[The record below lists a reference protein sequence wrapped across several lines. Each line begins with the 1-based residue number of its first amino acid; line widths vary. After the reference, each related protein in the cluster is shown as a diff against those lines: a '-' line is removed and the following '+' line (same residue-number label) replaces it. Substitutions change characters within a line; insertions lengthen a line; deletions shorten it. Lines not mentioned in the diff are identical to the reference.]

1 LTISRK
7 LLIIDLM
14 KEFHGISASPGIVI
28 SKAFL
33 YNEES
38 FSVPRYSIEPGDT
51 EGELIRYHKAIQA
64 ASDELSD
71 LKKKITREYSQEEAR
86 FLDSHILMLHD
97 PMFKDQVFEKLEK
110 ELINI
115 EWIVQSV
122 IQDYVEKLNNS
133 RDVYL
138 KERSMDMDDVSKRI
152 ISNLLMR
159 KRKSLADLEMEVIV
173 VTPDLLPSD
182 TLLMNK
188 WMVKGIVMDAGG
200 RTSHTA
206 ILARSFGIPAIL
218 GLRHI
223 TGEVRDGDVLIIDGL
238 KGIVFVNP
246 DEETLKRYKKKKQEY
261 LKRESELFNLGN
273 LPSETRDGKLISLKA
288 NIEVAEELDSVHAYN
303 AAGIGLFR
311 SEFLVMQSGQEKDE
325 ELQFSAYK
333 KVLEGM
339 NGLPVTIRTLDV
351 GGDKLINEI
360 AQKNEKNPL
369 LGWRAIRFCLESI
382 DIFKIQLRA
391 ILRAS
396 VFGSVKIMFPMI
408 SGIEEFEKALKVL
421 KSVKKE
427 LTAEGIAFADE
438 IPVGCM
444 IEVPSAAL
452 TSDILARKAD
462 FFSIGTND
470 LIQYTIAVDRGNEKI
485 TSMYEPFHPAVLRLI
500 RIVVENAH
508 NAGIPVGMCG
518 EMAGDPLAAVILL
531 GLGLDELSMSAFS
544 IPEIKRIIRST
555 TILESE
561 EFLGT
566 LMDMKSF
573 IDIDRYVREWME
585 EKFEFITG

>member
-1 LTISRK
+1 M
-7 LLIIDLM
+7 LIIELM
-14 KEFHGISASPGIVI
+14 KDFHGISASPGIVI

-33 YNEES
+33 YNEEN
-38 FSVPRYSIEPGDT
+38 FIVPRYSITEPQI
-51 EGELIRYHKAIQA
+51 EAEIERYQNAIQS
-64 ASDELSD
+64 ASEELAD
-71 LKKKITREYSQEEAR
+71 LKQKITTEYSQEEAR

-97 PMFKDQVFEKLEK
+97 PMFKDQVFEKLAN
-110 ELINI
+110 ELINV

-122 IQDYVEKLNNS
+122 IQDLVATLNNS
-133 RDVYL
+133 GDIYL
-138 KERSMDMDDVSKRI
+138 RERSMDMDDVSKRI
-152 ISNLLMR
+152 INNLMMR
-159 KRKSLADLEMEVIV
+159 QRISLADLSEEVIV

-188 WMVKGIVMDAGG
+188 RMVRGIVTDAGG

-206 ILARSFGIPAIL
+206 ILARSFGIPAVL
-218 GLRHI
+218 GLRRI
-223 TGEVRDGDVLIIDGL
+223 TREVRDGDILIIDGL
-238 KGIVFVNP
+238 KGIVYVDP
-246 DEETLKRYKKKKQEY
+246 DEETLSRYKKIQQEY
-261 LKRESELFNLGN
+261 LKRESEMFNLST
-273 LPSETRDGKLISLKA
+273 LPSETRDGKLIQLKA
-288 NIEVAEELDSVHAYN
+288 NIEIAEELDSVHAFN
-303 AAGIGLFR
+303 ASGIGLFR

-325 ELQFSAYK
+325 ELQYK
-333 KVLEGM
+333 VYKTVLEGM

-369 LGWRAIRFCLESI
+369 LGWRAIRFCLERV

-396 VFGSVKIMFPMI
+396 TSGPVRIMFPMI
-408 SGIEEFEKALKVL
+408 SGIEEFEKALVIL
-421 KSVKKE
+421 KDVKSE
-427 LTAEGIAFADE
+427 LDDQGIAYADD

-444 IEVPSAAL
+444 IEVPSAAM

-485 TSMYEPFHPAVLRLI
+485 NSMYEPFHPAVLRLI

-518 EMAGDPLAAVILL
+518 EMAGDPMAAVILM
-531 GLGLDELSMSAFS
+531 GLGLDELSMSAFG

-555 TILESE
+555 TILEAE

-573 IDIDRYVREWME
+573 RDIDKYVREWME
-585 EKFEFITG
+585 ERFEFITG

>member
-1 LTISRK
+1 M
-7 LLIIDLM
+7 M

-28 SKAFL
+28 STAFL

-38 FSVPRYSIEPGDT
+38 FTVPKYGITDGKIKD
-51 EGELIRYHKAIQA
+51 ELLRYHKAIQA

-71 LKKKITREYSQEEAR
+71 LKIKITREYSQEEAR
-86 FLDSHILMLHD
+86 FLDSHILMLND
-97 PMFKDQVFEKLEK
+97 PMFQQQVVERLEQEKF
-110 ELINI
+110 NI

-122 IQDYVEKLNNS
+122 IHELVEKLNAS
-133 RDVYL
+133 GDIYL
-138 KERSMDMDDVSKRI
+138 KERSMDMEDVAKRI
-152 ISNLLMR
+152 INNLLMR
-159 KRKSLADLEMEVIV
+159 QRISLADLSSEAII

-223 TGEVRDGDVLIIDGL
+223 TKEVRDGDLIIIDGL
-238 KGIVFVNP
+238 KGTVFVDP
-246 DEETLKRYKKKKQEY
+246 DEDTLERYKRKQQEY
-261 LKRESELFNLGN
+261 LKRESELFNLSN
-273 LPSETRDGKLISLKA
+273 LPSETKDGKLISLKA
-288 NIEVAEELDSVHAYN
+288 NIEVVEELDSVHAYH
-303 AAGIGLFR
+303 ASGIGLFR
-311 SEFLVMQSGQEKDE
+311 SEFLIMQSGQELDE
-325 ELQFSAYK
+325 DLQYTVYK
-333 KVLEGM
+333 KILEGM

-369 LGWRAIRFCLESI
+369 LGWRAIRFCLERV
-382 DIFKIQLRA
+382 DVFKIQLRA

-396 VFGSVKIMFPMI
+396 TAGPVRIMFPMI
-408 SGIEEFEKALKVL
+408 SGIEEFEQAIRILNEV
-421 KSVKKE
+421 KSDLVS
-427 LTAEGIAFADE
+427 EGIAFADNL
-438 IPVGCM
+438 PVGCM

-500 RIVVENAH
+500 KIVVDNAH
-508 NAGIPVGMCG
+508 EAGIPVGMCG
-518 EMAGDPLAAVILL
+518 EMAGDPLATVILM

-573 IDIDRYVREWME
+573 KDIDRYVREWME
-585 EKFEFITG
+585 EKFEFISG

>member
-1 LTISRK
+1 
-7 LLIIDLM
+7 M

-28 SKAFL
+28 SNAYL

-38 FSVPRYSIEPGDT
+38 FSVPCYSIT
-51 EGELIRYHKAIQA
+51 EQEVDFETERYNNAIQS
-64 ASDELSD
+64 ASEELTE
-71 LKKKITREYSQEEAR
+71 LKTSITREHSEEEAR

-97 PMFKDQVFEKLEK
+97 PMFKDQVFEKLRTD
-110 ELINI
+110 LFNV

-122 IQDYVEKLNNS
+122 IQALVNKLNAS
-133 RDVYL
+133 GDIYMQ
-138 KERSMDMDDVSKRI
+138 ERTMDMNDVAKRI
-152 ISNLLMR
+152 INTLLMR
-159 KRKSLADLEMEVIV
+159 KRISLADLSSEVII

-188 WMVKGIVMDAGG
+188 WMVKGIAMDAGG

-218 GLRHI
+218 GLRRI
-223 TGEVRDGDVLIIDGL
+223 TKEVSDGDLLIIDGQAGL
-238 KGIVFVNP
+238 VIVNP
-246 DEETLKRYKKKKQEY
+246 DKETLKRYKKKQTAN

-273 LPSETRDGKLISLKA
+273 LPSETRDGKKINLKA
-288 NIEVAEELDSVHAYN
+288 NIEVPDELDSVHAYN
-303 AAGIGLFR
+303 ASGIGLFR
-311 SEFLVMQSGQEKDE
+311 SEFLVMQSGQELDE
-325 ELQFSAYK
+325 ELQFEVYK
-333 KVLEGM
+333 KVVLGMEGAS
-339 NGLPVTIRTLDV
+339 VTIRTLDV
-351 GGDKLINEI
+351 GGDKLIHEI

-369 LGWRAIRFCLESI
+369 LGWRAIRFCLERV
-382 DIFKIQLRA
+382 DIFKVQLRA

-396 VFGSVKIMFPMI
+396 AFGPVRIMFPMI
-408 SGIEEFEKALKVL
+408 SGIEELERAIKVL
-421 KSVKKE
+421 NSVKKD
-427 LTAEGIAFADE
+427 LKAEGIAFSED

-444 IEVPSAAL
+444 IEVPSAAM

-500 RIVVENAH
+500 RMVVENGH
-508 NAGIPVGMCG
+508 KAGIPVGMCG
-518 EMAGDPLAAVILL
+518 EMAGDPLATVILL
-531 GLGLDELSMSAFS
+531 GLGLDELSMSAFG

-561 EFLGT
+561 EFIGT

-573 IDIDRYVREWME
+573 KDIDRYVRNWME
-585 EKFEFITG
+585 ERFEFITG